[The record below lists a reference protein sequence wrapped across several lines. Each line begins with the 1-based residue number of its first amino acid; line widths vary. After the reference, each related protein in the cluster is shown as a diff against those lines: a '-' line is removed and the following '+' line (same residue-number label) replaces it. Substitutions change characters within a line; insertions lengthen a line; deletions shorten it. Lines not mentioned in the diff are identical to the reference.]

1 MYMKQVRYM
10 LPAMAWIALITV
22 LSLISAKRLELNS
35 LNEIS
40 GIDLLAHLIL
50 YGILSVLLLWGISK
64 ANFTIQHKVRK
75 VIILSILLGILMEC
89 LQYLI
94 GNGRNFD
101 FFDIIANIVG
111 TYLGSKFYLLRV
123 N

>member
-1 MYMKQVRYM
+1 MV
-10 LPAMAWIALITV
+10 PAMAWFLLITV
-22 LSLISAKRLELNS
+22 LSLMSASRLQIGN

-40 GIDLLAHLIL
+40 GIDLVAHVIL
-50 YGILSVLLLWGISK
+50 YGIFTYLLLWGISK
-64 ANFTIQHKVRK
+64 AEFSIRHKVWK
-75 VIILSILLGILMEC
+75 VIILSTSVGILMEC
-89 LQYLI
+89 LQYKI

-111 TYLGSKFYLLRV
+111 TYLGSIFYLLRA